1 MEILIIILITTVV
14 FGLCFRFAPQVDRA
28 RKAKELRDHDQ
39 PVKQL
44 LEITRKS
51 EQERPQPGVENEGDD
66 ARQSSGS

>member
-28 RKAKELRDHDQ
+28 RKAKELREHDQ

-44 LEITRKS
+44 LEITKKS
-51 EQERPQPGVENEGDD
+51 EQERPQPGAGNEGDD
-66 ARQSSGS
+66 DQRSSGT